1 MTMLAEL
8 RAVVL
13 FCILLGLIAG
23 GLLLGTWHGSGRTPG
38 RAVGRPAF
46 LAAWGGFCLLGALT
60 AMLYAVREF
69 TPPAVTVIVANAVL
83 LLANA
88 LFWTGARWLRGAAV
102 RPWMIGLAP
111 AAWLAACAIPAFYG
125 SPAARVG
132 TGGLLFTAL
141 EWAAA
146 AELLRWRPAGA
157 LPQTGRVLAG
167 LAGLCGIAHLA
178 RVALVVLDLADLSVA
193 LIALSTGM
201 LMLATGIV
209 GVALAGEQAAARVAA
224 ALEAGRGE
232 VERLHAGLPAV
243 IFLRDVQPD
252 GTSHLL
258 YRGGDIETV
267 LGWSAE
273 ELARHGSLESFM
285 EPGHPTLAAHALMV
299 LRRGALVDDWR
310 MRQPNGSW
318 RWLRT
323 RARRL
328 SLRPDG
334 GGEVVGY
341 LVNIT
346 AEREAQDRAVATA
359 RLASLGEMAAGL
371 AHEMRQPL
379 SVITL
384 ALSNAQRA
392 LARGDVEAAGPRLE
406 RAIAQAARAA
416 TLIEHLRRFARG
428 AEPHAA
434 VAPFALD
441 AAIDGALALVG
452 GALREAEVA
461 LDVALGTPPPRILG
475 HLVPLEQVL
484 VNLLANARDAMAGL
498 PAGTARGL
506 RIAAA
511 TEGGTVRLTVADTGG
526 GIPIEVMA
534 RLFQPFVSTKGPEHG
549 TGLGL
554 SICQAMIMAMGGT
567 IQAENGP
574 EGAVFTLRLPA
585 AAADRPAA
593 AGAMA

>member
-38 RAVGRPAF
+38 GAVGRPAF
-46 LAAWGGFCLLGALT
+46 LAAWSGFCLLGALT

-125 SPAARVG
+125 SPAARVA
-132 TGGLLFTAL
+132 TGGPLFTAL

-157 LPQTGRVLAG
+157 LPETGRVLAG
-167 LAGLCGIAHLA
+167 LAGLCGITHLA

-224 ALEAGRGE
+224 ALQAGRGE

-273 ELARHGSLESFM
+273 DLARHGSLESFM

-310 MRQPNGSW
+310 MRQPDGCW

-341 LVNIT
+341 LV
-346 AEREAQDRAVATA
+346 
-359 RLASLGEMAAGL
+359 
-371 AHEMRQPL
+371 
-379 SVITL
+379 
-384 ALSNAQRA
+384 
-392 LARGDVEAAGPRLE
+392 
-406 RAIAQAARAA
+406 
-416 TLIEHLRRFARG
+416 
-428 AEPHAA
+428 
-434 VAPFALD
+434 
-441 AAIDGALALVG
+441 
-452 GALREAEVA
+452 
-461 LDVALGTPPPRILG
+461 
-475 HLVPLEQVL
+475 
-484 VNLLANARDAMAGL
+484 
-498 PAGTARGL
+498 
-506 RIAAA
+506 
-511 TEGGTVRLTVADTGG
+511 
-526 GIPIEVMA
+526 
-534 RLFQPFVSTKGPEHG
+534 
-549 TGLGL
+549 
-554 SICQAMIMAMGGT
+554 
-567 IQAENGP
+567 
-574 EGAVFTLRLPA
+574 
-585 AAADRPAA
+585 
-593 AGAMA
+593 